1 MEEELSWRF
10 SNRTFMGPTLIPSSS
25 KRDRRKNRWWGVSAN
40 FADLTLC
47 EVKFRAPN
55 EKAAARVLVVD
66 EDVDGRSGKVGEGG
80 IVAALVLWDD
90 RCRISRR
97 WNCKALARAFSWLRT
112 KAASC

>member
-1 MEEELSWRF
+1 M
-10 SNRTFMGPTLIPSSS
+10 
-25 KRDRRKNRWWGVSAN
+25 SAS

-55 EKAAARVLVVD
+55 ENAAAKELVV
-66 EDVDGRSGKVGEGG
+66 EEEVEGRSGRVGDGG

-90 RCRISRR
+90 RWRTSRR

-112 KAASC
+112 KAASCWYNG